1 MTERVRGCEICGK
14 MIEPE
19 RAEALPATRL
29 CIEHGREIQ
38 KFGGEFKVTS
48 RDIRTSKEGS
58 LKKNFGGVDVSQSRN
73 RDALEKLRDAFD
85 RTTPS

>member
-19 RAEALPATRL
+19 RAKALPATRL

-38 KFGGEFKVTS
+38 KYGGEFQVTS
-48 RDIRTSKEGS
+48 RHIRTSKEGS
-58 LKKNFGGVDVSQSRN
+58 LKKNFGGVDVEQRRN
-73 RDALEKLRDAFD
+73 RDAIEKLREEFE
-85 RTTPS
+85 RTTQS